1 MTGKFTATIIS
12 VALFLGISA
21 CDNIQQE
28 KGFEDDRIKIT
39 NDVEALNSRINF
51 VNETIT
57 GDEASAKAV
66 AKTKDEFVHLA
77 NVQSPVDQ
85 NGNRLSATGI
95 FYHSHLAFVSY
106 HLNGAEYGGAIEMF
120 DLSDPEEPEII
131 SQILFDDTD
140 INAIVVDQNIQ
151 KAWFVGGRDVDAS
164 GYDTEVH
171 KGAILGEVV
180 FEDRELTNEIREL
193 PLPSYSGNAVV
204 EMGQQLYATSG
215 ATGGGTFEVDKGSLE
230 ITQSVFKSY
239 AKYID
244 RRNAGIVGLSVQGE
258 NAKLYTINFNNMSI
272 DSLDTGLDVLP
283 KNGKNVVEHRDNT
296 TMVALGNKGVRG
308 YNLNQQDEPVYSFD
322 GNGSDVAN
330 GVTADAKYVFIAH
343 GTDGLY
349 ITKKDNKQQEL
360 ELITQWNDDSGASAN
375 YVKTDPSG
383 KCIFVA
389 KGTDGLNILLRK

>member
-1 MTGKFTATIIS
+1 MTNRYLAGIITIVLI
-12 VALFLGISA
+12 FGISG

-28 KGFEDDRIKIT
+28 KGFEDDRLKII
-39 NDVEALNSRINF
+39 NDVEMLNSRINF
-51 VNETIT
+51 VNQPIT
-57 GDEASAKAV
+57 AQSGTNKAL

-85 NGNRLSATGI
+85 NGNTLSATSV
-95 FYHSHLAFVSY
+95 FYHSHIAFVSY

-140 INAIVVDQNIQ
+140 VNAIVVDQNM
-151 KAWFVGGRDVDAS
+151 KMAWFVGGRDVDAS

-171 KGAILGEVV
+171 KGAILGEIV
-180 FEDRELTNEIREL
+180 FEDRELTNELREL

-230 ITQSVFKSY
+230 ITESIFKSY

-244 RRNAGIVGLSVQGE
+244 RRNDDIVGLSVKGE
-258 NAKLYTINFNNMSI
+258 NAKLYTIDFKSMNI
-272 DSLDTGLDVLP
+272 DSLDTGLDVFP
-283 KNGKNVVEHRDNT
+283 KDGKNVVEHRDNT

-308 YNLNQQDEPVYSFD
+308 YNLNQQDEPVHYFD

-349 ITKKDNKQQEL
+349 ITKKDNQQQEL
-360 ELITQWNDDSGASAN
+360 EMITQWNDDSGGSAN

-383 KCIFVA
+383 KTIFVA
-389 KGTDGLNILLRK
+389 KGTDGLNILIRK